1 MPEEINDKKVF
12 SLLQVMKSV
21 QQTLAD
27 RYKTPFWVKAEMNK
41 LNLYPQSGHCYPDL
55 VEKKDGKLIAQVRAN
70 LWRDDYLRINRA
82 FQSIVKEPLK
92 DGIKILFSAMV
103 TFDPAFGLSLRII
116 DIDPGFSLGD
126 LEQEKMATI
135 EKLKAEGVY
144 GNNKLFKLPLL
155 PKRIAIISV
164 DTSKGY
170 ADFMQVIQDNAW
182 GYKFS
187 MTLFPALLQGDKAVD
202 TIIYQLRRIK
212 KIQEHFDVVAIIR
225 GGGGDVGLSC
235 YNDFR
240 LSREVALFP
249 LPIMTGIGHSTNE
262 TVVEMQAFENA
273 ITPTKLAEFLLQRFH
288 NFSVPVNRA
297 EEKLIDLSRKL
308 LRDQRLKFHN
318 TIKYFR
324 SVTSNLL
331 ITGNNNIVNLQRSI
345 KQHSGFRFKSE
356 FNELNNLERTTRN
369 LSPENI
375 LKRGFSITLFN
386 GRSVKSYQEVAPG
399 DQLETVLFDG
409 KISTTVTSTQN
420 MQDDGYSA

>member
-1 MPEEINDKKVF
+1 MPEEINDRKVF

-27 RYKTPFWVKAEMNK
+27 RYKSPFWVKAEMNK

-135 EKLKAEGVY
+135 ERLKAEGVY

-170 ADFMQVIQDNAW
+170 ADFMQVIEGNAW

-187 MTLFPALLQGDKAVD
+187 MMLFPALLQGDKAVD

-212 KIQEHFDVVAIIR
+212 KVQEHFDVVAIIR

-249 LPIMTGIGHSTNE
+249 LPIITGIGHSTNE
-262 TVVEMQAFENA
+262 TVVEMLAFENA

-297 EEKLIDLSRKL
+297 EEKLIDLARKM
-308 LRDQRLKFHN
+308 LRDQQLKFNN

-331 ITGNNNIVNLQRSI
+331 ITGNNNIVNLQKSML
-345 KQHSGFRFKSE
+345 QHTGFRFKSA
-356 FNELNNLERTTRN
+356 FSELNNLERTTRN

-386 GRSVKSYQEVAPG
+386 GRSVKSYDEVAAG

-409 KISTTVTSTQN
+409 TINTTVTSTKK
-420 MQDDGYSA
+420 SAG